1 MEYDDAKI
9 EDAVLAL
16 LALYSFDGGRSW
28 KGFDF
33 EVMSRL
39 NEQGYISDPIGKAK
53 SVHLTEEGLK
63 RGFEVAMQLFGN
75 SSRSAWEH

>member
-1 MEYDDAKI
+1 MEYEDTRI

-33 EVMSRL
+33 GVMDRL
-39 NEQGYISDPIGKAK
+39 SEQGYISDPKGKAK
-53 SVHLTEEGLK
+53 SIYLTEEGLK
-63 RGFEVAMQLFGN
+63 RGLERAALLFGN
-75 SSRSAWEH
+75 EGTGRPPS

>member
-33 EVMSRL
+33 DVMNRL

-63 RGFEVAMQLFGN
+63 RGLEVAMQIFGN
-75 SSRSAWEH
+75 SSKSA

>member
-1 MEYDDAKI
+1 MEYDDDKI
-9 EDAVLAL
+9 ENAVLAL

-33 EVMSRL
+33 GVMDRL
-39 NEQGYISDPIGKAK
+39 SEQGFVSDPKGRAK

-63 RGFEVAMQLFGN
+63 RGLDMATQLFGKKAG
-75 SSRSAWEH
+75 SG

>member
-33 EVMSRL
+33 EVMNRL
-39 NEQGYISDPIGKAK
+39 N
-53 SVHLTEEGLK
+53 
-63 RGFEVAMQLFGN
+63 
-75 SSRSAWEH
+75 